1 MKKSVLVIG
10 YGNTLRGDDGA
21 GYHIAQIVE
30 AWDLPDVRSFSVHQL
45 TPDLAADIA
54 EVKTVI
60 FIDAIGVGFPH
71 TEMPDPWLE
80 PIERP
85 IEPFSQNSFTG
96 HHIDPRSLLAL
107 TEKLY
112 QKRPIAYHLLIPALD
127 FEFGESFSEM
137 THQAVQKALQKLQQ
151 SLGSEPFFG

>member
-30 AWDLPDVRSFSVHQL
+30 AWDLPDVRSLSVHQL

-54 EVKTVI
+54 EAETVI
-60 FIDAIGVGFPH
+60 FIDAIVLDSPH
-71 TEMPDPWLE
+71 PEMPDPWLE
-80 PIERP
+80 PIDRP
-85 IEPFSQNSFTG
+85 IEPFSPNSFTG
-96 HHIDPRSLLAL
+96 HHTDPRSLLAL

-112 QKRPIAYHLLIPALD
+112 EKRPIAYHLLIPALD
-127 FEFGESFSEM
+127 FKFGESFSEI
-137 THQAVQKALQKLQQ
+137 THQGVQKALQKLQQ